1 MGKEERFDNSFFLA
15 NFHLKLFFSSLRA
28 LCLIPRFKVTNIS
41 QVIYGNPRISFLK
54 ENVGVDASWQCEA
67 LLRIHKFNLKIGW
80 RGPGEW
86 GRNNFKI
93 WICFLNSLIV
103 YLAPPDCHLIWVVFY
118 QWALSS
124 FLLIALDY
132 FLRIVEPF
140 DNLLIQMPD
149 DQVLLCFCLCFCF
162 LQAGLHSLFHPTI
175 QDGSTWSKFWAFFL
189 QTLLFTV
196 FLVTI
201 EKI

>member
-1 MGKEERFDNSFFLA
+1 MQVLVLVLGLVVIFRA
-15 NFHLKLFFSSLRA
+15 NLRYNCLRLKPTTLGDLEQWAKKKGLTILFFWPISTSNYFFQFKGSL
-28 LCLIPRFKVTNIS
+28 FYT

-124 FLLIALDY
+124 FLLIVLDY
-132 FLRIVEPF
+132 FF
-140 DNLLIQMPD
+140 
-149 DQVLLCFCLCFCF
+149 
-162 LQAGLHSLFHPTI
+162 AHS
-175 QDGSTWSKFWAFFL
+175 WA
-189 QTLLFTV
+189 V
-196 FLVTI
+196 W
-201 EKI
+201 